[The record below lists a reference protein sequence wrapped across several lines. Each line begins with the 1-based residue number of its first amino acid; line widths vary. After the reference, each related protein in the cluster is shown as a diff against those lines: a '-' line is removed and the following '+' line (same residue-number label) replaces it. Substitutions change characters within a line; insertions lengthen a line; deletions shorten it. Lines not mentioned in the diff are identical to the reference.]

1 MTLREVLTQV
11 AIIANQSPPK
21 VRLPQSLVLPI
32 AYFAEGWARLTES
45 GEPLIT
51 VDGVKLS
58 KKKMFFS
65 SERAVRELGFRPGP
79 VEEALRNAVN
89 WFRQNN
95 YLR

>member
-1 MTLREVLTQV
+1 MILRELLTKV
-11 AIIANQSPPK
+11 AIIAEQAPPK

-32 AYFAEGWARLTES
+32 AYLAEGWARLS
-45 GEPLIT
+45 GRGEPLIT

-65 SERAVRELGFRPGP
+65 SARAERELGFRPGP

>member
-1 MTLREVLTQV
+1 MTLREFLTKV
-11 AIIANQSPPK
+11 AIIAHQSPPK

-32 AYFAEGWARLTES
+32 AYLAEGWARLWGS

-65 SERAVRELGFRPGP
+65 SARAERELGFRPGP